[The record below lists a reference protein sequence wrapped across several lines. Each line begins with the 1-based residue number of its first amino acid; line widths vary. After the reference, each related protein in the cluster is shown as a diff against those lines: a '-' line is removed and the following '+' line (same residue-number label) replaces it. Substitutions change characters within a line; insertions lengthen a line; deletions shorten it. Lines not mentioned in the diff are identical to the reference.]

1 MPVTLFTKPLCPQC
15 TATHRALRKH
25 GIDYETVD
33 LTEDPK
39 AMEFVKGLGY
49 SSAPVVHVSDDH
61 HWSGF
66 RDERIKQL
74 AEQLV

>member
-1 MPVTLFTKPLCPQC
+1 MPVTLYTKPFCPQC

-25 GIDYETVD
+25 GIPYETVD
-33 LTEDPK
+33 LTEDSK

-66 RDERIKQL
+66 RPDSVEALKQL
-74 AEQLV
+74 V

>member
-1 MPVTLFTKPLCPQC
+1 MPVTLYTKPFCPQC

-25 GIDYETVD
+25 GIPYDVVD
-33 LTEDPK
+33 LTEDPE

-49 SSAPVVHVSDDH
+49 SAAPIVHAGEDN

-66 RDERIKQL
+66 RPDRIEALKQL
-74 AEQLV
+74 V